1 MKNTLIASFMAV
13 GSMALALSAHAGT
26 NQAAA
31 GQPAILVAHAGHDHG
46 KTGPDDRAQG
56 GAHDVSHAKVS
67 TTITVSNCWIRAV
80 PAPAPSAGYFVVKNG
95 ASKDVKL
102 QGASSADYGMIM
114 LHQTTQQDGMS
125 KMSATHD
132 VAIPAAGQLEFK
144 PGSYHAMLEK
154 PAKAAV
160 IGSKVNMDFLF
171 DTGEKATAECEVKP
185 ANTMAPMS
193 H

>member
-13 GSMALALSAHAGT
+13 GSMAFALPAHAGT
-26 NQAAA
+26 NFAAPD
-31 GQPAILVAHAGHDHG
+31 QPAILVAHSGHDHG
-46 KTGPDDRAQG
+46 AAGHADKAQ
-56 GAHDVSHAKVS
+56 GAHDLSHAKVS
-67 TTITVSNCWIRAV
+67 KTVMVSSCWIRAV
-80 PAPAPSAGYFVVKNG
+80 PAPAPSAGYFVVKNSG
-95 ASKDVKL
+95 DKDVKL
-102 QGASSADYGMIM
+102 QGASSADYGMVM

-125 KMSATHD
+125 KMSETHD
-132 VAIPAAGQLEFK
+132 VVIPAAGQLEFK

-171 DTGEKATAECEVKP
+171 DTGEKASAECEIKP
-185 ANTMAPMS
+185 ANTQAPMS